1 MNILRNTIKLVGAV
15 VLAFA
20 LTSCLDSNYSQN
32 YSLIAN
38 FEYGNSVKFRADSTY
53 YAEGAYA
60 IGYNYLAFCH
70 TLDQTTQEFQG
81 GFRLSALEG
90 QIRPAKVEDESS
102 EQTTPSESLSGEEV
116 VLLGNTWR
124 VHAAPAVNTYMV
136 YHMNAYRPEYDIA
149 FLVPTNGSCLI
160 KSCQVANTAAVAEEI
175 AEKFERGDR
184 LVLKAT
190 GYKDGKETKTV
201 EINLADYTQNDK
213 TGQPKD
219 SIVSTWTTFDLSS
232 LQLVDKVKFD
242 MVCERNTDEPS
253 INLQKYFCLDNLEA
267 DITLEY

>member
-20 LTSCLDSNYSQN
+20 LTSCLDSNYSQS

-70 TLDQTTQEFQG
+70 TLEQTTQEFQG

-102 EQTTPSESLSGEEV
+102 EQTTPSELLSGEEV

-149 FLVPTNGSCLI
+149 FLVPTNGACLI

-213 TGQPKD
+213 AGQPKD
-219 SIVSTWTTFDLSS
+219 SIVSRWTTLDLSS
-232 LQLVDKVKFD
+232 LQLVDKVKFE
-242 MVCERNTDEPS
+242 MESTKNV
-253 INLQKYFCLDNLEA
+253 QQYFCMDNMEA

>member
-20 LTSCLDSNYSQN
+20 LTSCLDSNYSQS

-90 QIRPAKVEDESS
+90 QIRPSKVEDENS

-149 FLVPTNGSCLI
+149 FLVPTNGTCLI

-213 TGQPKD
+213 AGQPKD
-219 SIVSTWTTFDLSS
+219 SIVSRWTTFDLSS
-232 LQLVDKVKFD
+232 LQLVDKVKFE
-242 MVCERNTDEPS
+242 MESTKNV
-253 INLQKYFCLDNLEA
+253 QQYFCMDNMEA

>member
-20 LTSCLDSNYSQN
+20 LTSCLDSNYSQS

-124 VHAAPAVNTYMV
+124 VYAAPAVNTYMV

-149 FLVPTNGSCLI
+149 FLVPTNGTCLI

-213 TGQPKD
+213 AGQPKD
-219 SIVSTWTTFDLSS
+219 SIVSRWTTLDLSS
-232 LQLVDKVKFD
+232 LQLVDKVKFE
-242 MVCERNTDEPS
+242 MESTKNV
-253 INLQKYFCLDNLEA
+253 QQYFCMDNMEA

>member
-20 LTSCLDSNYSQN
+20 LTSCLDSNYSQS

-149 FLVPTNGSCLI
+149 FLVPTNGACLI
-160 KSCQVANTAAVAEEI
+160 KSCQVANAAAVAEEI

-213 TGQPKD
+213 AGQPKD
-219 SIVSTWTTFDLSS
+219 SIVSRWTTLDLSS
-232 LQLVDKVKFD
+232 LQLVDKVKFE
-242 MVCERNTDEPS
+242 MESTKNV
-253 INLQKYFCLDNLEA
+253 QQYFCMDNMEA

>member
-20 LTSCLDSNYSQN
+20 LTSCLDSNYSQS

-149 FLVPTNGSCLI
+149 FLVPTNGTCLI

-213 TGQPKD
+213 SGQPKD
-219 SIVSTWTTFDLSS
+219 SIVSRWTTLDLSS
-232 LQLVDKVKFD
+232 LQLVDKVKFE
-242 MVCERNTDEPS
+242 MESTKNV
-253 INLQKYFCLDNLEA
+253 QQYFCMDNMEA

>member
-20 LTSCLDSNYSQN
+20 LTSCLDSNYSQS

-60 IGYNYLAFCH
+60 IGYNYFAFCH
-70 TLDQTTQEFQG
+70 TLDQTTQEYQG

-90 QIRPAKVEDESS
+90 QIRPVKVEDESS

-149 FLVPTNGSCLI
+149 FLVPTNGTCLI

-219 SIVSTWTTFDLSS
+219 SIVSRWTTLDLSS
-232 LQLVDKVKFD
+232 LQLVDKVKFE
-242 MVCERNTDEPS
+242 MESTKNV
-253 INLQKYFCLDNLEA
+253 QQYFCMDNMEA

>member
-1 MNILRNTIKLVGAV
+1 M
-15 VLAFA
+15 LAFA
-20 LTSCLDSNYSQN
+20 LTSCLDSNYSQS

-81 GFRLSALEG
+81 GFRLSALKG
-90 QIRPAKVEDESS
+90 QIRPEKVEDAGSDQTTSS
-102 EQTTPSESLSGEEV
+102 ESQSGEGTL
-116 VLLGNTWR
+116 LLGNTWR

-149 FLVPTNGSCLI
+149 SLVPTNGACLI

-213 TGQPKD
+213 AGQPKD
-219 SIVSTWTTFDLSS
+219 SIVSRWTTLDLSS
-232 LQLVDKVKFD
+232 LQLVDKVKFE
-242 MVCERNTDEPS
+242 MESTKNV
-253 INLQKYFCLDNLEA
+253 QQYFCMDNMEA

>member
-20 LTSCLDSNYSQN
+20 LTSCLDSNYSQS

-60 IGYNYLAFCH
+60 IGYNYFAFCH

-124 VHAAPAVNTYMV
+124 VHAAPAVNTYVV

-149 FLVPTNGSCLI
+149 FLVPTNGTCLI

-219 SIVSTWTTFDLSS
+219 SIVSRWTTLDLSS
-232 LQLVDKVKFD
+232 LQLVDKVKFE
-242 MVCERNTDEPS
+242 MESTKNV
-253 INLQKYFCLDNLEA
+253 QQYFCMDNMEA

>member
-1 MNILRNTIKLVGAV
+1 M
-15 VLAFA
+15 LAFA
-20 LTSCLDSNYSQN
+20 LTSCLDSNYSQS

-149 FLVPTNGSCLI
+149 FLVPTNGTCLI

-213 TGQPKD
+213 SGQPKD
-219 SIVSTWTTFDLSS
+219 SIVSRWTTLDLSS
-232 LQLVDKVKFD
+232 LQLVDKVKFE
-242 MVCERNTDEPS
+242 MESTKKV
-253 INLQKYFCLDNLEA
+253 QQYFCMDNMEA

>member
-20 LTSCLDSNYSQN
+20 LTSCLDSNYSQS

-149 FLVPTNGSCLI
+149 FLVPTNGTCLI

-219 SIVSTWTTFDLSS
+219 SIVSRWTTLDLSS
-232 LQLVDKVKFD
+232 LQLVDKVKFE
-242 MVCERNTDEPS
+242 MESTKNV
-253 INLQKYFCLDNLEA
+253 QQYFCMDNMEA

>member
-20 LTSCLDSNYSQN
+20 LTSCLDSNYSQS

-38 FEYGNSVKFRADSTY
+38 FEYGNTVKFRADSTY

-60 IGYNYLAFCH
+60 IGYNYFAFCH

-124 VHAAPAVNTYMV
+124 VHAAPAVNTYVV

-149 FLVPTNGSCLI
+149 FLVPTNGTCLI

-219 SIVSTWTTFDLSS
+219 SIVSRWTTLDLSS
-232 LQLVDKVKFD
+232 LQLVDKVKFE
-242 MVCERNTDEPS
+242 MESTKNV
-253 INLQKYFCLDNLEA
+253 QQYFCMDNMEA

>member
-20 LTSCLDSNYSQN
+20 LTSCLDSNYSQS

-124 VHAAPAVNTYMV
+124 VHAAPAVNTYVV

-149 FLVPTNGSCLI
+149 FLVPTNGTCLI

-219 SIVSTWTTFDLSS
+219 SIVSRWTTLDLSS
-232 LQLVDKVKFD
+232 LQLVDKVKFE
-242 MVCERNTDEPS
+242 MESTKNV
-253 INLQKYFCLDNLEA
+253 QQYFCMDNMEA

>member
-20 LTSCLDSNYSQN
+20 LTSCLDSNYSQS

-60 IGYNYLAFCH
+60 IGYNYFAFCH
-70 TLDQTTQEFQG
+70 TLDQTTQEYQG

-90 QIRPAKVEDESS
+90 QIRPVKVEDESS

-149 FLVPTNGSCLI
+149 FLVPTNGTCLI

-184 LVLKAT
+184 LVLKAI

-219 SIVSTWTTFDLSS
+219 SIVSRWTTLDLSS
-232 LQLVDKVKFD
+232 LQLVDKVKFE
-242 MVCERNTDEPS
+242 MESTKNV
-253 INLQKYFCLDNLEA
+253 QQYFCMDNMEA

>member
-1 MNILRNTIKLVGAV
+1 M
-15 VLAFA
+15 LAFA
-20 LTSCLDSNYSQN
+20 LTSCLDSNYSQS

-60 IGYNYLAFCH
+60 IGYNYFAFCH

-124 VHAAPAVNTYMV
+124 VHAAPAVNTYVV

-149 FLVPTNGSCLI
+149 FLVPTNGTCLI

-213 TGQPKD
+213 AGQPKD
-219 SIVSTWTTFDLSS
+219 SIVSRWTTLDLSS
-232 LQLVDKVKFD
+232 LQLVDKVKFE
-242 MVCERNTDEPS
+242 MESTKNV
-253 INLQKYFCLDNLEA
+253 QQYFCMDNMEA

>member
-20 LTSCLDSNYSQN
+20 LTSCLDSNYSQS

-81 GFRLSALEG
+81 GFRLSALKG
-90 QIRPAKVEDESS
+90 QIRPEKVEDAGSDQTTSS
-102 EQTTPSESLSGEEV
+102 ESQSGDGTL
-116 VLLGNTWR
+116 LLGNTWR

-136 YHMNAYRPEYDIA
+136 CYMSSYKPEHDVE
-149 FLVPTNGSCLI
+149 FLLPTNGTCLI

-175 AEKFERGDR
+175 AEKFVRGDR
-184 LVLKAT
+184 LILKAT

-201 EINLADYTQNDK
+201 EMNLADYTQNDK

-253 INLQKYFCLDNLEA
+253 INLQKYFCLDNMEA
-267 DITLEY
+267 DITIDY

>member
-15 VLAFA
+15 VFAFA
-20 LTSCLDSNYSQN
+20 LTSCLDSNYSQS

-38 FEYGNSVKFRADSTY
+38 FEYGNTVKFRADSTY

-60 IGYNYLAFCH
+60 IGYNYFAFCH

-124 VHAAPAVNTYMV
+124 VHAAPAVNTYVV

-149 FLVPTNGSCLI
+149 FLVPTNGTCLI

-219 SIVSTWTTFDLSS
+219 SIVSRWTTLDLSS
-232 LQLVDKVKFD
+232 LQLVDKVKFE
-242 MVCERNTDEPS
+242 MESTKNV
-253 INLQKYFCLDNLEA
+253 QQYFCMDNMEA

>member
-20 LTSCLDSNYSQN
+20 LTSCLDSNYSQS

-60 IGYNYLAFCH
+60 IGYNYFAFCH

-219 SIVSTWTTFDLSS
+219 SIVSRWTTLDLSS
-232 LQLVDKVKFD
+232 LQLVDKVKFE
-242 MVCERNTDEPS
+242 MESTKNV
-253 INLQKYFCLDNLEA
+253 QQYFCMDNMEA

>member
-20 LTSCLDSNYSQN
+20 LTSCLDSNYSQS

-81 GFRLSALEG
+81 GFRLSALKG
-90 QIRPAKVEDESS
+90 QIRPEKVEDAGSDQTTSS
-102 EQTTPSESLSGEEV
+102 ESQSGEGTL
-116 VLLGNTWR
+116 LLGNTWR

-149 FLVPTNGSCLI
+149 FLVPTNGACLI

-213 TGQPKD
+213 AGQPKD
-219 SIVSTWTTFDLSS
+219 SIVSRWTTLDLSS
-232 LQLVDKVKFD
+232 LQLVDKVKFE
-242 MVCERNTDEPS
+242 MESTKNV
-253 INLQKYFCLDNLEA
+253 QQYFCMDNMEA